1 MLALSSQVLGWMLI
15 STSLPRLPA
24 LLTSILLM
32 LQPVGTM
39 LLAMLIF
46 SQSPSA
52 LQLAGVVVVLA
63 GVGFAATAPAQ
74 LTSRRRPSRPRR

>member
-1 MLALSSQVLGWMLI
+1 VLGWLLI

-39 LLAMLIF
+39 LLGMLIF
-46 SQSPSA
+46 SESPSS

-63 GVGFAATAPAQ
+63 GVGYAATAPAQ
-74 LTSRRRPSRPRR
+74 LTSRSRPVSTS